1 MRALRGIGQ
10 RYLDRLDRV
19 KKVSRSGLLPV
30 LSPNKNV
37 LPAGLESVTPHKF
50 RNGHLSDQQH
60 AALAKMKQ
68 YTDFNDLATK
78 STLGRD
84 AVERRVRPVID
95 SMMGRRQPPTRQDQD
110 RERVQRQK
118 IKQQH
123 VAKIS

>member
-1 MRALRGIGQ
+1 MLFEASANATSIDWIESRKV
-10 RYLDRLDRV
+10 RV
-19 KKVSRSGLLPV
+19 RLLPV
-30 LSPNKNV
+30 FAPNENSY
-37 LPAGLESVTPHKF
+37 PTGLESVTPHKF